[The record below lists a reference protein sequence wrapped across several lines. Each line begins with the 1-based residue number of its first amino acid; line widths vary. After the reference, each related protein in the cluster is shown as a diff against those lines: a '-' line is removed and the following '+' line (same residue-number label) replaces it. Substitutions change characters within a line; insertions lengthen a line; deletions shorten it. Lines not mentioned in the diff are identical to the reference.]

1 MQQTVMRGGT
11 RRAWLLVAMAAM
23 AAGPALAQAP
33 VKANEVGVLLL
44 HGLNG
49 SSMSMSTL
57 SYELREKGHLVA
69 NPDMPW
75 SAIRSH
81 DVTVEAAERMAL
93 AEIADLRR
101 KGARMVIVA
110 GFSKG
115 GLFAA
120 YLAGRHPVDALVA
133 IAPNGASNAKDLGD
147 ELAQARALIAQGK
160 GQERTMLND
169 YDVARRVKYPVPA
182 VPVAFVSWYDPE
194 GAMNWQKIMGALKP
208 MPVLLVVPTRDLPNL
223 LAMKS
228 SVFAGLPPHP
238 MNRLDEPDSNHIGA
252 VNASAT
258 GVVDWIG
265 QVVAQAAPK

>member
-1 MQQTVMRGGT
+1 MPRVVRTHWT
-11 RRAWLLVAMAAM
+11 RRAILMAAM
-23 AAGPALAQAP
+23 AAGPALAQVPAKP
-33 VKANEVGVLLL
+33 NEVGVLLL

-75 SAIRSH
+75 SAMRLH
-81 DVTVEAAERMAL
+81 DVPVEEAERMAL
-93 AEIADLRR
+93 AEMADLRR
-101 KGARMVIVA
+101 KGARMLIVA

-120 YLAGRHPVDALVA
+120 YLAGRHRVDALVA

-147 ELAQARALIAQGK
+147 ELAQARALIEQGK
-160 GQERTMLND
+160 GRERTMLND
-169 YDVARRVKYPVPA
+169 YDVSRGVKYPVPA
-182 VPVAFVSWYDPE
+182 IPAAFVSWYDPE
-194 GAMNWQKIMGALKP
+194 GAMNWQKIMGALRP

-228 SVFAGLPPHP
+228 RVFADLPAHP
-238 MNRLDEPDSNHIGA
+238 MNRLHEPDSNHIGA
-252 VNASAT
+252 VNASASE
-258 GVVDWIG
+258 VARWIG
-265 QVVAQAAPK
+265 QLPAPSPEK

>member
-1 MQQTVMRGGT
+1 LLLAAVAAAAALPV
-11 RRAWLLVAMAAM
+11 RAQ
-23 AAGPALAQAP
+23 AQAP
-33 VKANEVGVLLL
+33 LQASEVGVLLL

-81 DVTVEAAERMAL
+81 DVPVEAAERMAL

-101 KGARMVIVA
+101 KGARFVVVA

-133 IAPNGASNAKDLGD
+133 MAPNGASNAKDLAD
-147 ELAQARALIAQGK
+147 ELAQARALIEQGK

-182 VPVAFVSWYDPE
+182 VPLAFVSWYDPE
-194 GAMNWQKIMGALKP
+194 GAMNWQRIMGALKP

-228 SVFAGLPPHP
+228 RVFADLPPHP
-238 MNRLDEPDSNHIGA
+238 MNRLYEPDSNHIGT

-258 GVVDWIG
+258 EVVRWIG
-265 QVVAQAAPK
+265 QVVAQPPGK